1 MAEIKGFK
9 GLRYTKKAGDMASL
23 VCPPY
28 DVISEDERK
37 EYLRCNEY
45 NIIRLELPREGEDPY
60 ETAGETLNE
69 WLSEGILAKD
79 DKDSLYIYE
88 EEFEDNGRTM
98 SFKGI
103 IALVKLEEFSKG
115 IILPHEET
123 LPKAKADRFNLMM
136 STGCN
141 FSQIYSLYID
151 EKNTTQEYIEKISS
165 GAPEVCIT
173 DDSGVTHRLWRTSD
187 ESIISAVSADFAERR
202 LYIADGHHRYETA
215 INYRNAMREL
225 GKSQPGGSADYVMMT
240 LVDLNSPGLVVYPTH
255 RVVHDVEGFSAQA
268 VREKSAEYF
277 DIASD
282 LPKEK
287 ALKLL
292 QEAYNSSDKAFV
304 FYTSGRFDLFKLK
317 DFEKVCRHSTIC
329 REVMELD
336 VSILHRLV
344 LESAMGID
352 AARIAD
358 QTNVIYTRDI
368 DEAISL
374 TDKGADCAFI
384 MNPTRISQI
393 KDVANVGQKMPQ
405 KSTYFYPK
413 LITGLVMN
421 KII

>member
-1 MAEIKGFK
+1 MAELKGFK
-9 GLRYTKKAGDMASL
+9 GLRYTKRAGDTASL

-28 DVISEDERK
+28 DVISEEERR
-37 EYLRCNEY
+37 EYLRRNEY

-60 ETAGETLNE
+60 ETAGCTLRQ
-69 WLSEGILAKD
+69 WLHDGILAQD
-79 DKDSLYIYE
+79 DADSLYIYE
-88 EEFEDNGRTM
+88 EEFEEKGRIM

-123 LPKAKADRFNLMM
+123 LPKAKADRFNLMTA
-136 STGCN
+136 TGCN
-141 FSQIYSLYID
+141 FSQIYSLYMD
-151 EKNTTQEYIEKISS
+151 EKGTTEDYIEKISS
-165 GAPEVCIT
+165 GTPEVCIT
-173 DDSGVTHRLWRTSD
+173 DGSGVTHRLWRTAD
-187 ESIISAVSADFAERR
+187 EGIISAVISDFAGRR

-215 INYRNAMREL
+215 INYRNAMREA
-225 GKSQPGGSADYVMMT
+225 GKSKPGGGADYVMMT

-255 RVVHDVEGFSAQA
+255 RVVHDVAGFSAQT
-268 VREKSAEYF
+268 VREKSAKYF
-277 DIASD
+277 DISRMPDKASAFEE
-282 LPKEK
+282 LGS
-287 ALKLL
+287 
-292 QEAYNSSDKAFV
+292 AYAEGKKAFV
-304 FYTSGRFDLFKLK
+304 FYSGGGFDLFTLK
-317 DFEKVCRHSTIC
+317 DFESVCREYGSIS

-344 LESAMGID
+344 LEGVMGID

-358 QTNVIYTRDI
+358 QTNVVYTRDA
-368 DEAISL
+368 DEAVSL
-374 TDKGADCAFI
+374 ADKGDCAFI

-393 KDVANVGQKMPQ
+393 KDVANAGQKMPQ